1 MVIEKEWL
9 ELSKGPVFPS
19 KDLYF
24 ITNPNRSEIIVGMTD
39 DIVRFAKS
47 CRNEHENLFNTAEL
61 APYRLVYFEE
71 YADIFKAKDRY
82 RLVSKWTRSQKEKLV
97 RLHNQEWT
105 DLTEAIIIEELTK
118 SITMKNPI
126 QGPGFNYN

>member
-19 KDLYF
+19 KYLYF
-24 ITNPNRSEIIVGMTD
+24 ITNSNRSEIVVGMTD

-47 CRNEHENLFNTAEL
+47 CRNEKDNLFQVSEMS
-61 APYRLVYFEE
+61 PFRLVYFEE

-82 RLVSKWTRSQKEKLV
+82 RLVNKWTRAQKEKLI

-105 DLTEAIIIEELTK
+105 DLSEAIIIEEITK
-118 SITMKNPI
+118 SANKKNPI
-126 QGPGFNYN
+126 LGPGFNYN

>member
-19 KDLYF
+19 KYLYF
-24 ITNPNRSEIIVGMTD
+24 ITNSNRTEIIIGLTD

-47 CRNEHENLFNTAEL
+47 CRNEQENLFNNSEL
-61 APYRLVYFEE
+61 SPFRLVYFEE
-71 YADIFKAKDRY
+71 YTDIFKAKDRY
-82 RLVSKWTRSQKEKLV
+82 RYVNKWTRAQKEKLI

-105 DLTEAIIIEELTK
+105 DLSEAIIIEELTK
-118 SITMKNPI
+118 NAQIKNPI
-126 QGPGFNYN
+126 LKSGFNYN